1 MRTLNYIDLFAGAGG
16 LSEGFIRHGF
26 NPVAHVEMDAAAC
39 LTLKTRIAYHHLHEK
54 GKLPLYSKYLKGE
67 TSLEELYSHVPASK
81 LETVIHAEI
90 SDQTQPSIFKRINK
104 LSKGKKIDLIIG
116 GPPCQAYSLVGRG
129 RDVNGMRDDKRNYLF
144 KYYAEFLKK
153 YRPKYFVFENVKG
166 LLSSDGYLDQ
176 MLDLFQSPEVGYQ
189 VRYKLLDASK
199 FGALQSRERL
209 IIIGRR
215 GKKPFKYPAFHETE
229 NPWEIS
235 SDLFADLPKLQPGEG
250 SRWMPYAGK
259 TTKYLNQFGIRNG
272 LDGIPQHIARPHNP
286 RDLKIYEKVLETWL
300 KENRRLHYHE
310 LPTELKTHSKE
321 HVFTDRFKAVNPHG
335 HSHTMVAHIAK
346 DGHYYIHP
354 DPAQNRSISVREAA
368 RIQSFPDDYFFEG
381 GRSAAFRQIGNAV
394 PPLMA
399 GEIAKVLKS
408 IFEHD

>member
-16 LSEGFIRHGF
+16 LSEGFIKNGF
-26 NPVAHVEMDAAAC
+26 NPLAHVEMDSAAC

-67 TSLEELYSHVPASK
+67 TSQEELYSHVPASK
-81 LETVIHAEI
+81 LETVIQSEI
-90 SDQTQPSIFKRINK
+90 SDQTLPSIFKRINK

-129 RDVNGMRDDKRNYLF
+129 RDANGMRDDKRNYLF

-166 LLSSDGYLDQ
+166 LLYSDGYLDQ

-215 GKKPFKYPAFHETE
+215 GKKPFEYPSFHEIE
-229 NPWEIS
+229 NPWKIS
-235 SDLFADLPKLQPGEG
+235 ADLFADLPELKSGEG

-272 LDGIPQHIARPHNP
+272 LDGISQHIARPHNT
-286 RDLKIYEKVLETWL
+286 RDLKIYEKVLDAWL

-310 LPTELKTHSKE
+310 LPTDLKTHSKE
-321 HVFTDRFKAVNPHG
+321 HVFTDRFKVVNPHG
-335 HSHTMVAHIAK
+335 HSHTMVAHISK

-408 IFEHD
+408 MF

>member
-16 LSEGFIRHGF
+16 LSEGFIKHGF
-26 NPVAHVEMDAAAC
+26 NPIAHVEMELTAC
-39 LTLKTRIAYHHLHEK
+39 QTLKTRIAYHHLREK
-54 GKLPLYSKYLKGE
+54 GKLDHYKKYLKGE
-67 TSLEELYSHVPASK
+67 ISQEELYSYVPISK

-90 SDQTQPSIFKRINK
+90 SDETLSAIFKRIDK
-104 LSKGKKIDLIIG
+104 ISKSKKVDLIIG

-129 RDVNGMRDDKRNYLF
+129 RDVNGMRGDKRNFLF
-144 KYYAEFLKK
+144 TYYAKFLKK

-166 LLSSDGYLDQ
+166 LLYSDGYLEQ
-176 MLDLFQSPEVGYQ
+176 MLELFQSPEVGYQ

-215 GKKPFKYPAFHETE
+215 GKKPFEYPAFSEKE
-229 NPWEIS
+229 NTWKTAA
-235 SDLFADLPKLQPGEG
+235 DLFADLPELKPGEG
-250 SRWMPYAGK
+250 SQWTPYSGA
-259 TTKYLNQFGIRNG
+259 TTQYLRKFEIRNG
-272 LDGIPQHIARPHNP
+272 IDFVTQHIARPHNP
-286 RDLKIYEKVLETWL
+286 RDLKIYEKVLDTWL
-300 KENRRLHYHE
+300 KEKRRLHYHE
-310 LPTELKTHSKE
+310 LPEDLKTHTNQ
-321 HVFTDRFKAVNPHG
+321 HVFTDRFKVVDPDG
-335 HSHTMVAHIAK
+335 LSHTLVAHISK

-354 DPAQNRSISVREAA
+354 DPVQNRSISVREAA

-381 GRSAAFRQIGNAV
+381 GRTPAFRQIGNAV

-408 IFEHD
+408 MF

>member
-1 MRTLNYIDLFAGAGG
+1 MRLLNYIDLFAGAGG
-16 LSEGFIRHGF
+16 LSEGFIKNGF
-26 NPVAHVEMDAAAC
+26 NPVAHVEMNAAAC
-39 LTLKTRIAYHHLHEK
+39 LTLKTRIAYHHLHKK
-54 GKLPLYSKYLKGE
+54 GKLHIYSRYLKGE
-67 TSLEELYSHVPASK
+67 ISQEELYSHVPSRK
-81 LETVIHAEI
+81 FETVINAEI
-90 SDQTQPSIFKRINK
+90 SDQTLPLIFNRIDD

-129 RDVNGMRDDKRNYLF
+129 RDINGMRGDKRNYLF
-144 KYYAEFLKK
+144 TYYASFLKK

-166 LLSSDGYLDQ
+166 LLYSDGYLDQ
-176 MLDLFQSPEVGYQ
+176 MLGLFQSPEVGYQ
-189 VRYKLLDASK
+189 VHYKLLDASN
-199 FGALQSRERL
+199 FGVLQSRERL

-215 GKKPFKYPAFHETE
+215 GKKPFKYPAFNETK
-229 NPWEIS
+229 NSWKIS
-235 SDLFADLPKLQPGEG
+235 TDLFADLPELKSGEG
-250 SRWMPYAGK
+250 SRWMPYSGK

-286 RDLKIYEKVLETWL
+286 RDLKIYEKILDAWL

-310 LPTELKTHSKE
+310 LPENLKTHSKE
-321 HVFTDRFKAVNPHG
+321 HVFTDRFKVVNPHG
-335 HSHTMVAHIAK
+335 HSHTMVAHISK

-381 GRSAAFRQIGNAV
+381 GRTSAFRQIGNAV

-399 GEIAKVLKS
+399 SEIAKVLKS
-408 IFEHD
+408 IYKK